1 MKEIFKCA
9 MIIVGTLI
17 GAGFASGQEIATF
30 FNRFLDYGMWGV
42 ILACVL
48 FGIIIFGVLSLVS
61 KKNILTYDEL
71 IKDNKFFMPII
82 KLFTFICF
90 CIMISAIGSY
100 GEEQFGVSFWIG
112 AILSGILCFILF
124 LFKFSGLEKINN
136 ILVPFILIGTL
147 ILGMAKYDL
156 TDLELMS
163 GTENYS
169 PFMNTFFFFFIF
181 YLGYNSILLVLI
193 LVVLI

>member
-30 FNRFLDYGMWGV
+30 FNRFLDYGMRGL

-71 IKDNKFFMPII
+71 IKDNKFFMP
-82 KLFTFICF
+82 LLN
-90 CIMISAIGSY
+90 Y
-100 GEEQFGVSFWIG
+100 LLSFVF
-112 AILSGILCFILF
+112 AL
-124 LFKFSGLEKINN
+124 
-136 ILVPFILIGTL
+136 
-147 ILGMAKYDL
+147 
-156 TDLELMS
+156 
-163 GTENYS
+163 
-169 PFMNTFFFFFIF
+169 
-181 YLGYNSILLVLI
+181 
-193 LVVLI
+193 

>member
-30 FNRFLDYGMWGV
+30 FNRFLDYGMWGL

-82 KLFTFICF
+82 KLFTFIQ
-90 CIMISAIGSY
+90 A
-100 GEEQFGVSFWIG
+100 
-112 AILSGILCFILF
+112 
-124 LFKFSGLEKINN
+124 
-136 ILVPFILIGTL
+136 
-147 ILGMAKYDL
+147 YD
-156 TDLELMS
+156 T
-163 GTENYS
+163 
-169 PFMNTFFFFFIF
+169 I
-181 YLGYNSILLVLI
+181 
-193 LVVLI
+193 